1 MEHLRHFE
9 CDTPDCIHCQEGTCG
24 YQGPLALQEHRCT
37 NFERRMSQ
45 TVIIVVERGLVSS
58 VYASPDLKD
67 AYLEILDMDAQEEQE
82 RNRIR
87 LNVIKDNYS
96 NIY

>member
-1 MEHLRHFE
+1 MEHLQHFE
-9 CDTPDCIHCQEGTCG
+9 CDTPDCIYCQDGTCG
-24 YQGPLALQEHRCT
+24 YHGPLALQEHRCA

-58 VYASPDLKD
+58 VYTSPDLKD
-67 AYLEILDMDAQEEQE
+67 VYLEILDMDAQEERD

-96 NIY
+96 NIF